1 MNSVVLDNAA
11 TKAIVFDLGGVL
23 IDLHSS
29 EARRELID
37 KFRMRPDRVDALTRS
52 CFTQRRRSITELAML
67 GKVGTADYLAAF
79 LRECRTKDAG
89 GIRANRLSVLGRER
103 KAVFAIAGR
112 LQRAGMVC
120 CIFSNTIALHW
131 EKLGCGRDYPSLG
144 AFDHIFASHL
154 IARAKPREAAFSF
167 VATALKLQMSEC
179 LLIDDTP
186 LNVERARAVGWRSL
200 LFTDAAS
207 LQNGLAMNAAGLYGA
222 KA

>member
-1 MNSVVLDNAA
+1 MKSHALDSTI
-11 TKAIVFDLGGVL
+11 TKAVVFDLGGVL

-37 KFRMRPDRVDALTRS
+37 KFGMRSDRIDALTRS
-52 CFTQRRRSITELAML
+52 CFTQRRRSITELAMI

-79 LRECRTKDAG
+79 LRGCRTKDAG

-103 KAVFAIAGR
+103 KDVFAIAGR

-131 EKLGCGRDYPSLG
+131 EKLSSGRDYPSLG
-144 AFDHIFASHL
+144 GFDHIFASHL
-154 IARAKPREAAFSF
+154 IGWAKPSQTAFSF
-167 VATALKLQMSEC
+167 VADALKLQMSEC
-179 LLIDDTP
+179 LLVDDTP
-186 LNVERARAVGWRSL
+186 LNVERARAVGWRSF
-200 LFTDAAS
+200 LFTNAAS
-207 LQNGLAMNAAGLYGA
+207 LRNRLGRHAAELYGV